1 MKEIRVFDCDG
12 VLVDSSH
19 RYRNL
24 PTGSI
29 DLAYWIANATPEKIA
44 HDSLLPTAELYR
56 ESLNNPDI
64 YTVIATARQVREA
77 DLLYFRDKLGFP
89 QHLIARKIGEK
100 TPDWLLKVRGLRR
113 LLNLRQ
119 FAKLPVSLYEDN
131 PVTLAKFAEI
141 FPHWNLVHIESNQG
155 A

>member
-1 MKEIRVFDCDG
+1 MIDVFDCDG

-24 PTGSI
+24 PNGSI
-29 DLAYWIANATPEKIA
+29 DLDYWIENCTPEKIA
-44 HDSLLPTAELYR
+44 ADKLLPTAQVYR
-56 ESLNNPDI
+56 ESLENPNR
-64 YTVIATARQVREA
+64 YTIIATARQVREP
-77 DLLYFRDKLGFP
+77 DLEFFRSRLGFP

-100 TPDWLLKVRGLRR
+100 TPDWKLKMRGLQR

-119 FAKLPVSLYEDN
+119 FRHRPVTVWEDN
-131 PVTLAKFAEI
+131 PVTLHQFSALRPDWI
-141 FPHWNLVHIESNQG
+141 LNHIRSNQG

>member
-1 MKEIRVFDCDG
+1 MNEICVFDCDG

-29 DLAYWIANATPEKIA
+29 DLPYWLENCTPEKIA
-44 HDSLLPTAELYR
+44 ADRLLPTAEIYR
-56 ESLNNPDI
+56 ECLNNPNI
-64 YTVIATARQVREA
+64 YTVIATARQVQQH
-77 DLLYFRDKLGFP
+77 DLEYFRDRLGFP
-89 QHLIARKIGEK
+89 QHLIARKVGEK
-100 TPDWLLKVRGLRR
+100 TPDWLLKFRGLRR

-119 FAKLPVSLYEDN
+119 FAGKPVSLYEDN
-131 PVTLAKFAEI
+131 PVTLSKFAEL
-141 FPHWNLVHIESNQG
+141 FPHWNLIHIPSNQG

>member
-1 MKEIRVFDCDG
+1 MIHVFDCDG

-29 DLAYWIANATPEKIA
+29 DLDYWIANNTPENIA
-44 HDSLLPTAELYR
+44 KDRLLPTAEVYR
-56 ESLNNPDI
+56 ESLNNPEV
-64 YTVIATARQVREA
+64 YTVIATARQVREP
-77 DLLYFRDKLGFP
+77 DLEFFRSRLGFP
-89 QHLIARKIGEK
+89 QHLIARKIGET
-100 TPDWLLKVRGLRR
+100 TPDWKLKYRALRR

-119 FAKLPVSLYEDN
+119 FKNRAVTFWEDN
-131 PVTLAKFAEI
+131 PVTLHQFSELV
-141 FPHWNLVHIESNQG
+141 PHWNLIHVRSNQG

>member
-24 PTGSI
+24 STGSI
-29 DLAYWIANATPEKIA
+29 DLAYWLANATPEKIA
-44 HDSLLPTAELYR
+44 QDKLLPTAKLYR
-56 ESLNNPDI
+56 ESLRNPDV
-64 YTVIATARQVREA
+64 YTVIATARQVQNA
-77 DLLYFRDKLGFP
+77 DLDYFRSRLGFP

-119 FAKLPVSLYEDN
+119 FRNCAVTFWEDN
-131 PVTLAKFAEI
+131 PVTLAKFSEI
-141 FPHWNLVHIESNQG
+141 FPHWNLIHVESNQG